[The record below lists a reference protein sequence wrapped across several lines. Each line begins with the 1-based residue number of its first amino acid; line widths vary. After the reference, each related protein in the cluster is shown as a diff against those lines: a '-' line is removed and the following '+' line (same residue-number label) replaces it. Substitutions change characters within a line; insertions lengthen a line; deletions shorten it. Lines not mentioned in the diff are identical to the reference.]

1 MNAKKTSSLEKT
13 DKSKNAMKE
22 ISIDSLILHC
32 SSADPVKLEKYGK
45 LLKLI
50 TNQEPAK
57 ALAVKRIPAFKIRP
71 GLHIG
76 YKVTVKKERAAKLL
90 KEILVGIPKIK
101 RKQFNPGFL
110 SFGVKEYIE
119 IPTIPYQRDI
129 GITGFEVLVTLKRR
143 GFRVKNKKLKKGK
156 IGKNHLITKEETV
169 NFFENNFKMNIV
181 DEK

>member
-1 MNAKKTSSLEKT
+1 MKQELEQ
-13 DKSKNAMKE
+13 KNPMKE
-22 ISIDSLILHC
+22 IEMDSLILHC
-32 SSADPVKLEKYGK
+32 SSADPTRLEKYGK

-50 TNQEPAK
+50 TDQKPAK

-76 YKVTVKKERAAKLL
+76 YKVTVKKEKAVKLL
-90 KEILVGIPKIK
+90 KEILVGVSKIK

-129 GITGFEVLVTLKRR
+129 GITGFEVLVTLKRK
-143 GFRVKNKKLKKGK
+143 GFRIKNKKLKKGK
-156 IGKNHLITKEETV
+156 IGKSHLITKEETID
-169 NFFENNFKMNIV
+169 FFEKNFKMNIV

>member
-1 MNAKKTSSLEKT
+1 MKTKKTVSEKN
-13 DKSKNAMKE
+13 KNPMRD
-22 ISIDSLILHC
+22 IIIDSLILHC
-32 SSADPVKLEKYGK
+32 CSAETARLEKYGK

-76 YKVTVKKERAAKLL
+76 YKVTVKGERAATLL
-90 KEILVGIPKIK
+90 KEILVGVPKIK

-129 GITGFEVLVTLKRR
+129 GITGFEVLINLKRK
-143 GFRVKNKKLKKGK
+143 GFRVKNKKIGKGK
-156 IGKNHLITKEETV
+156 IGRNHLITKEETID
-169 NFFENNFKMNIV
+169 FFEKNFKMNIV